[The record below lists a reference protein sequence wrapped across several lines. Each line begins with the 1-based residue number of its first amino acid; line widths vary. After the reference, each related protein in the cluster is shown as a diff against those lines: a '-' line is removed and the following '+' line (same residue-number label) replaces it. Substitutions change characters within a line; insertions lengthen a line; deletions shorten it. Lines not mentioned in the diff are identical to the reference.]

1 MRIASKSKSKG
12 HFCCNVMRTMFS
24 PTELKG
30 RSVYGSTKK
39 TPLERRRVE
48 RIKQWAVTIYGESE
62 ISEKVWSDCVTS
74 INAHL
79 RKYHKEE

>member
-1 MRIASKSKSKG
+1 
-12 HFCCNVMRTMFS
+12 MRTMFS

-30 RSVYGSTKK
+30 RSVYVSTKK

-62 ISEKVWSDCVTS
+62 ISENVWSDCVTS
-74 INAHL
+74 MNALL

>member
-24 PTELKG
+24 LMELKG

-39 TPLERRRVE
+39 TPLQRSRVE
-48 RIKQWAVTIYGESE
+48 QTKQWAVTIYGESE

-74 INAHL
+74 MNAHL
-79 RKYHKEE
+79 RKYHKDE